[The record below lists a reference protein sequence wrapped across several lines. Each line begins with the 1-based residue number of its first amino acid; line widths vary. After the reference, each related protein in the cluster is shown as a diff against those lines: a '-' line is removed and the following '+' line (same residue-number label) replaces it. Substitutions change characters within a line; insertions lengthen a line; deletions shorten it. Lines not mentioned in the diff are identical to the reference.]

1 MTNETA
7 IATAA
12 NAANAATAT
21 AYTYYD
27 LNAEI
32 EKFNRL
38 SEENTNASDTANR
51 YNKNKIREDFKELL
65 MEKSQ
70 MSELEVGDL
79 EIGIFNATLDYAN
92 NAKVQLSWKCP
103 MFLEIYSNIARSI
116 YSNIKNDS
124 YIGNEKLYDRMI
136 HKKEFHPHMLPYMQC
151 KDIFPERWKE
161 IDERNQLRMKAA
173 YEIKLV
179 PMSDMIKC
187 SRCKSK
193 KVSYYELQTRS
204 GDEASTLFMNC
215 LICGKKWKQ

>member
-1 MTNETA
+1 MANESVDA
-7 IATAA
+7 VVVATAA
-12 NAANAATAT
+12 TA

-27 LNAEI
+27 LNTEI

-38 SEENTNASDTANR
+38 SEENKDSLDTANR

-65 MEKSQ
+65 SKLPI
-70 MSELEVGDL
+70 SELEVSDL
-79 EIGIFNATLDYAN
+79 EIGVFNATIDYAN
-92 NAKVQLSWKCP
+92 NAKVQLSWKCQ
-103 MFLEIYSNIARSI
+103 MFLEIYSNISRSI
-116 YSNIKNDS
+116 YSNIKADS
-124 YIGNEKLYDRMI
+124 YIGNDKLYDRMI
-136 HKKEFHPHMLPYMQC
+136 HKKEFHPHMLPYMLC

-161 IDERNQLRMKAA
+161 IDERNQLRLKAA

>member
-1 MTNETA
+1 MTNE
-7 IATAA
+7 TAA
-12 NAANAATAT
+12 NAANAT
-21 AYTYYD
+21 AYIYYD

-38 SEENTNASDTANR
+38 SEENTNALDIANR

-65 MEKSQ
+65 MEKLQ

-136 HKKEFHPHMLPYMQC
+136 HKREFHPHMLPYMQC

-161 IDERNQLRMKAA
+161 IDERNQLRLKAA

>member
-1 MTNETA
+1 MTNETVA
-7 IATAA
+7 NAAA
-12 NAANAATAT
+12 NAT
-21 AYTYYD
+21 AYIYYD

-38 SEENTNASDTANR
+38 SDENTNATDIANR

-65 MEKSQ
+65 MEKLQ

-136 HKKEFHPHMLPYMQC
+136 HKREFHPHMLPYMQC

-161 IDERNQLRMKAA
+161 IDERNQLRLKAA

>member
-1 MTNETA
+1 MANESVDA
-7 IATAA
+7 VVA
-12 NAANAATAT
+12 AT

-27 LNAEI
+27 LNTEI

-38 SEENTNASDTANR
+38 SEENKDSLDTANR

-65 MEKSQ
+65 SKLPI
-70 MSELEVGDL
+70 SELEVSDL
-79 EIGIFNATLDYAN
+79 EIGVFNATIDYAN
-92 NAKVQLSWKCP
+92 NAKVQLSWKCQ
-103 MFLEIYSNIARSI
+103 MFLEIYSNISRSI
-116 YSNIKNDS
+116 YSNIKADS
-124 YIGNEKLYDRMI
+124 YIGNDKLYDRMI
-136 HKKEFHPHMLPYMQC
+136 HKKEFHPHMLPYMLC

-161 IDERNQLRMKAA
+161 IDERNQLRLKAA

-215 LICGKKWKQ
+215 LVCGKKWKQ

>member
-1 MTNETA
+1 M
-7 IATAA
+7 A
-12 NAANAATAT
+12 NDSVDAVVAATSV

-27 LNAEI
+27 LNTEI

-38 SEENTNASDTANR
+38 SEENKDSLDTANR

-65 MEKSQ
+65 SKLPI
-70 MSELEVGDL
+70 SELEVSDL
-79 EIGIFNATLDYAN
+79 EIGVFNATIDYAN
-92 NAKVQLSWKCP
+92 NAKVQLSWKCQ
-103 MFLEIYSNIARSI
+103 MFLEIYSNISRSI
-116 YSNIKNDS
+116 YSNIKADS
-124 YIGNEKLYDRMI
+124 YIGNDKLYDRMI
-136 HKKEFHPHMLPYMQC
+136 HKKEFHPHMLPYMLC

-161 IDERNQLRMKAA
+161 IDERNQLRLKAA

>member
-1 MTNETA
+1 MANESVDA
-7 IATAA
+7 VVAATA
-12 NAANAATAT
+12 AT

-27 LNAEI
+27 LNTEI

-38 SEENTNASDTANR
+38 SEENKDTANR

-65 MEKSQ
+65 MVNLQ
-70 MSELEVGDL
+70 MSELEVSDL
-79 EIGIFNATLDYAN
+79 EIGVFNATIDYAN
-92 NAKVQLSWKCP
+92 NAKVQLSWKCQ
-103 MFLEIYSNIARSI
+103 MFLEIYSNISRSI
-116 YSNIKNDS
+116 YSNIKADS
-124 YIGNEKLYDRMI
+124 YIGNDKLYDRMI
-136 HKKEFHPHMLPYMQC
+136 HKKEFHPHMLPYMLC

-161 IDERNQLRMKAA
+161 IDERNQLRLKAA